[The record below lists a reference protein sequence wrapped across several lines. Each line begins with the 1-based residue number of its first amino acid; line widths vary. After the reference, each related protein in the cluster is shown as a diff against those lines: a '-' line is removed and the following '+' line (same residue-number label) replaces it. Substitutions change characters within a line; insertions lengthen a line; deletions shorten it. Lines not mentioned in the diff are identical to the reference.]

1 MELPPRELPT
11 RATRGAPV
19 RRFNSLIASPSSR
32 RWSSVEDLF
41 GSGLLSSARAR
52 GSVKL
57 IANRRSHGTPFHSI
71 RHRLLI
77 HSAAPSPLPVTERI
91 RGISLGGRT
100 P

>member
-11 RATRGAPV
+11 RATRGAPA

-57 IANRRSHGTPFHSI
+57 IANRRARGTTVGYN
-71 RHRLLI
+71 RHRLTT
-77 HSAAPSPLPVTERI
+77 HGSARSPLHLNTNNGGDLFEL
-91 RGISLGGRT
+91 ISG
-100 P
+100 